1 METGSD
7 ILFFWVA
14 RMAMLCE
21 ELSGE
26 IPFKKV
32 LLHPMVRDKA
42 GRKMSKSLG
51 NVIDPLHVIQG
62 ITLDELLSDLMVR
75 TRYRFAGLHGVPLTD
90 VILRL
95 FPAEWQRRSS

>member
-1 METGSD
+1 MC
-7 ILFFWVA
+7 VQ
-14 RMAMLCE
+14 
-21 ELSGE
+21 LSGE

-62 ITLDELLSDLMVR
+62 ITLNELLSDLMVR
-75 TRYRFAGLHGVPLTD
+75 TIA
-90 VILRL
+90 L
-95 FPAEWQRRSS
+95 FDSMQSP